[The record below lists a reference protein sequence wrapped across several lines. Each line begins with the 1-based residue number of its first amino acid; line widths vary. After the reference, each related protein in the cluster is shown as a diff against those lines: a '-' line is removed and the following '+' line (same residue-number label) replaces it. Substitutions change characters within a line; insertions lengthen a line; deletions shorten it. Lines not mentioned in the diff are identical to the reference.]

1 MEIYNISYSMTILS
15 TQIRPCLIY
24 LIISNII
31 IRLERSRNHFPFY
44 DNQSLYLLYPYTSVV
59 FKRV

>member
-1 MEIYNISYSMTILS
+1 MS

-44 DNQSLYLLYPYTSVV
+44 DNQSLYLLYPYTSIVCVV